1 MRNFTGLF
9 LALAIFSAV
18 AAKTHTQ
25 INILK
30 AAPYNT
36 SCESDSDCTPAP
48 GCCPA
53 PCSSLV
59 INKRDL
65 DKAKAALHCPKEA
78 KCPNAGSC
86 QTHEYLCV
94 RKTCKLVYSKDK
106 DFRPRR

>member
-1 MRNFTGLF
+1 MKRTAVFLIGLTVIS
-9 LALAIFSAV
+9 AL
-18 AAKTHTQ
+18 AAKTHTE
-25 INILK
+25 IKILRT
-30 AAPYNT
+30 APYNT
-36 SCESDSDCTPAP
+36 SCESDTDCVPAP

-53 PCSSLV
+53 PCTSLV
-59 INKRDL
+59 INKGEIE
-65 DKAKAALHCPKEA
+65 KARAALHCPKEA